1 MVMQVEYILRWET
14 YNLLIHRSKRLPYL
28 EFKDKLHGLPWPC
41 WKRAYQ
47 KCSQQWAVCWGTD
60 YDTQKYIVRERK
72 KQSNDAMEKIKV

>member
-1 MVMQVEYILRWET
+1 MQVEYILWLET
-14 YNLLIHRSKRLPYL
+14 QIPLLHRSMHLPNL
-28 EFKDKLHGLPWPC
+28 KFKEKLHDPSWRC

-47 KCSQQWAVCWGTD
+47 MCSQQWAVLWGTD